1 MVTDQ
6 DPWLQVD
13 LKEQMEVTSV
23 ATQGRYDSWDWV
35 TSYQLL
41 YSDTGRVWKQY
52 RQEDGVGV
60 SLGSF
65 DRSFDLSVFRLTSKR
80 RNGPTLHDRPGPTRL
95 LAERVGVGYL
105 KDVRVSPAPRP
116 CIAPRYDCQPSWEPV
131 LGGYSQLRPGYAPA
145 PALTSRRAA
154 ESRAGA
160 NTRRP
165 SRSSFPSGVQI

>member
-35 TSYQLL
+35 SSYQLL

-60 SLGSF
+60 SLASF
-65 DRSFDLSVFRLTSKR
+65 HQSFDLLLFCLTSKH
-80 RNGPTLHDRPGPTRL
+80 RNSPTLH
-95 LAERVGVGYL
+95 EVVGL
-105 KDVRVSPAPRP
+105 APR
-116 CIAPRYDCQPSWEPV
+116 W
-131 LGGYSQLRPGYAPA
+131 
-145 PALTSRRAA
+145 
-154 ESRAGA
+154 
-160 NTRRP
+160 
-165 SRSSFPSGVQI
+165 

>member
-13 LKEQMEVTSV
+13 LKEQMEVTAV

-60 SLGSF
+60 SPYSF
-65 DRSFDLSVFRLTSKR
+65 DPFFDVPFNLKSPETVLSFPRSSGFDPRVV
-80 RNGPTLHDRPGPTRL
+80 
-95 LAERVGVGYL
+95 AVVAVERVTGGV
-105 KDVRVSPAPRP
+105 
-116 CIAPRYDCQPSWEPV
+116 
-131 LGGYSQLRPGYAPA
+131 SQ
-145 PALTSRRAA
+145 RRA
-154 ESRAGA
+154 R
-160 NTRRP
+160 
-165 SRSSFPSGVQI
+165 

>member
-6 DPWLQVD
+6 DTWLQVD
-13 LKEQMEVTSV
+13 LKEQMEVTAV

-65 DRSFDLSVFRLTSKR
+65 DPFFDVPFDLNSPKTVLSFPRSS
-80 RNGPTLHDRPGPTRL
+80 GFDSWVVVV
-95 LAERVGVGYL
+95 AVERVTDGV
-105 KDVRVSPAPRP
+105 
-116 CIAPRYDCQPSWEPV
+116 CQRR
-131 LGGYSQLRPGYAPA
+131 LR
-145 PALTSRRAA
+145 
-154 ESRAGA
+154 
-160 NTRRP
+160 
-165 SRSSFPSGVQI
+165 

>member
-60 SLGSF
+60 SLCSF
-65 DRSFDLSVFRLTSKR
+65 EHSFVLLFNLKAQKQFYFTRSSGFDPQLIV
-80 RNGPTLHDRPGPTRL
+80 
-95 LAERVGVGYL
+95 ERVGVGYL
-105 KDVRVSPAPRP
+105 KDMQVS
-116 CIAPRYDCQPSWEPV
+116 S
-131 LGGYSQLRPGYAPA
+131 L
-145 PALTSRRAA
+145 
-154 ESRAGA
+154 
-160 NTRRP
+160 
-165 SRSSFPSGVQI
+165 

>member
-13 LKEQMEVTSV
+13 LKEQMEVTAV

-60 SLGSF
+60 SLSP
-65 DRSFDLSVFRLTSKR
+65 FDLLLFWLTSKH
-80 RNGPTLHDRPGPTRL
+80 RN
-95 LAERVGVGYL
+95 V
-105 KDVRVSPAPRP
+105 
-116 CIAPRYDCQPSWEPV
+116 
-131 LGGYSQLRPGYAPA
+131 
-145 PALTSRRAA
+145 PALTK
-154 ESRAGA
+154 
-160 NTRRP
+160 
-165 SRSSFPSGVQI
+165 FWV